1 MKTRFHQFRLAVST
15 LLLAALCSVGCQN
28 PHPTAQ
34 PMRPLIFTAADR
46 SLEVTV
52 LPSLSALRTSD
63 NPAPSRR
70 GGLKEF
76 LIGPEESVSRMTLP
90 RIPQG
95 LAVRDDY
102 LYVCDP
108 GLPDIVAVNLTTG
121 KMKRWTAATAR
132 PACPVDISMSDAGTA
147 YVADTTL
154 GALLV
159 YDSSGSRFESF
170 QPPRN
175 ANDPP
180 FRPASVV
187 VAGDVVYVSDS
198 RHQCVERFQPV
209 DGTWLP
215 PLTASDRPFL
225 APVGLAVMPGGEL
238 LVADALAG
246 VVHRLATDGSPL
258 PALGSRG
265 RGPGQFVRPLDVA
278 TLDGHIFVV
287 DAARQSVQI
296 FGGNGDYVLEIGNR
310 DAWSGFMLPTAAVS
324 CAKPADSHSPVAHW
338 LIVSDSL
345 GPAPLTLLQTSTAA
359 VAQEGEIP
367 GTQAATSGS
376 LGP

>member
-1 MKTRFHQFRLAVST
+1 MKSRALQFRLAVST
-15 LLLAALCSVGCQN
+15 QLLAALCSVGCQN

-34 PMRPLIFTAADR
+34 PMRSLIFTAADR
-46 SLEVTV
+46 SFEVTV
-52 LPSLSALRTSD
+52 LPSLEALRSIN
-63 NPAPSRR
+63 NPPPSRR

-95 LAVRDDY
+95 MAVHGDH
-102 LYVCDP
+102 LFVCDP
-108 GLPDIVAVNLTTG
+108 GLPDIVAVNLSTG
-121 KMKRWTAATAR
+121 KMKRWTAPSAR

-159 YDSSGSRFESF
+159 YDSTGSRFESS
-170 QPPRN
+170 QPPRGGSE
-175 ANDPP
+175 PP

-187 VAGDVVYVSDS
+187 VAGDVAYVSDS
-198 RHQCVERFQPV
+198 RHQCVERFHPL

-225 APVGLAVMPGGEL
+225 APVGLAVTPDGEL

-246 VVHRLATDGSPL
+246 VVHRIASDGSPL

-278 TLDGHIFVV
+278 TVNGHIFVV
-287 DAARQSVQI
+287 DAARQSVQV
-296 FGGNGDYVLEIGNR
+296 FAGNGDYVLEIGNR
-310 DAWSGFMLPTAAVS
+310 DAWSGFTLPAAAVS
-324 CAKPADSHSPVAHW
+324 YAKPADSHSPAAHW

-345 GPAPLTLLQTSTAA
+345 GPAPLTLLQISTPAGD
-359 VAQEGEIP
+359 QDDQIQGP
-367 GTQAATSGS
+367 HAATMGD
-376 LGP
+376 LAG